1 MRQALRYF
9 ILATNEAGRYHGTV
23 EFSPLVKAFASGI
36 ASLNAEMPYEALCL
50 SVKAHRIVFLS
61 P

>member
-9 ILATNEAGRYHGTV
+9 ILATNEAGRCHGTV
-23 EFSPLVKAFASGI
+23 EFSPLVKAFAGI
-36 ASLNAEMPYEALCL
+36 ASLNAEKSYEALCL
-50 SVKAHRIVFLS
+50 SVKAYRIVFLS